1 MEKVMIL
8 STPDEIAE
16 GLKKFMSEHLLKQP
30 QSDFKDEKMTVS
42 EASIFIE
49 VAYPTLC
56 KWINAGKIPTYGKGR
71 KRFVLRSELI
81 ESYKKMS

>member
-1 MEKVMIL
+1 MIL